1 MTPIKIT
8 SIYMARRASVYL
20 TSIYSGSVCTGPI
33 YTSSGSYFIVEFVVW
48 FAGVADH
55 QLVAHHLIGELI
67 VEKQILVLLDERM
80 AYGTDALMGGDE

>member
-1 MTPIKIT
+1 MASGRRH
-8 SIYMARRASVYL
+8 SIYTGRR
-20 TSIYSGSVCTGPI
+20 SIYSP
-33 YTSSGSYFIVEFVVW
+33 GSYFIFEFVVW
-48 FAGVADH
+48 FAGFSD